1 VADCEKK
8 LKMKGLDTRNPS
20 RSQWLCIHA
29 NFV

>member
-20 RSQWLCIHA
+20 RS
-29 NFV
+29 